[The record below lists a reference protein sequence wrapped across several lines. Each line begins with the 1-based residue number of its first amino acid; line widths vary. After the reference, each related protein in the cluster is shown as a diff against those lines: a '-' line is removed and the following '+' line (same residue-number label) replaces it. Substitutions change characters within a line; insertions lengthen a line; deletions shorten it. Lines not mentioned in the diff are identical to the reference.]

1 MDIKKNIENSTF
13 IAYLDWMTAY
23 SGAFTYLFSTIIT
36 FIPLLVLH
44 ICQLTNNSVVGYNVY
59 IFLIIGILLG
69 LVHIIQWYVAYKKEH
84 KRHLNISAVVS
95 PIFMLV
101 VTQILIWLFEE
112 LITF

>member
-1 MDIKKNIENSTF
+1 MDIKKNIKNSTF

-59 IFLIIGILLG
+59 IFIGILLG
-69 LVHIIQWYVAYKKEH
+69 LVHMIQWYVAYKKEH
-84 KRHLNISAVVS
+84 KRHLNIAAVVS
-95 PIFMLV
+95 F
-101 VTQILIWLFEE
+101 VTQILIWF
-112 LITF
+112 F